1 MTLRDGDRVGGQA
14 KVRMERG
21 PLRVLDAVRWPG
33 SARGMEASMLC
44 GMPISG
50 GEDRCASLDG
60 ILDPA
65 VQDRH
70 DIVALLNRKRSAWA
84 EVLLH
89 IHQDE
94 RVTRTQRLRRIHST
108 LHPSPRIVLDEHAQA
123 GSMTALTRRAA

>member
-1 MTLRDGDRVGGQA
+1 MGVMALCDGDRVGGQA
-14 KVRMERG
+14 KVRMKG
-21 PLRVLDAVRWPG
+21 SPLRVLDAVRWPG
-33 SARGMEASMLC
+33 SARGMEAQMLC

-50 GEDRCASLDG
+50 GEDRRTSLDR

-65 VQDRH
+65 VQNGH
-70 DIVALLNRKRSAWA
+70 DIMALLNGKRPAWA

-94 RVTRTQRLRRIHST
+94 GVTRTQGLWRIHSN

-123 GSMTALTRRAA
+123 RFHKA